1 MLKSASVL
9 AATAAAALLAL
20 AGQANAAPVPGTFS
34 PTSLSN
40 INLSGTLNLQQT
52 TTADCVTSLN
62 ANITSATTGNV
73 SSGSFSGGT
82 WVCGIL
88 VAPSGFPWGLAP
100 YHDAVT
106 GKDYI
111 KVTGISATS
120 IAGTCS
126 GDVFGEWSDTAQT
139 ITFTGA
145 TIPGSPNACVINGF
159 LTANKTV
166 IVNP

>member
-20 AGQANAAPVPGTFS
+20 AGQANAAPVLGTFS

-40 INLSGTLNLQQT
+40 ITLSGTLNLQQT
-52 TTADCVTSLN
+52 TTVDCVTSLT
-62 ANITSATTGNV
+62 ANITSSTSGNV
-73 SSGSFSGGT
+73 SGGGFSAGT
-82 WVCGIL
+82 WVCGIF
-88 VAPSGFPWGLAP
+88 VAPSGFPWGLQP

-111 KVTGISATS
+111 KVTGIAATS
-120 IAGTCS
+120 IAGSCS
-126 GDVFGEWSDTAQT
+126 GDVLGEWDDAAQT
-139 ITFTGA
+139 ITFNGA
-145 TIPGSPNACVINGF
+145 TIPGSPNACIITGA
-159 LTANKTV
+159 LSANKTV